1 MKESIDQLGRTGKSI
16 VTLYYRGIVTASLAL
31 ALGNF
36 GFHLYA
42 AWSKA
47 EPAAAL
53 QTQQVQALREE
64 RLATLHKIVDLIN
77 HRYHSGSASMAEL
90 LAAKR
95 DVGEGEL
102 EACAGQK
109 ERVRVLEKM
118 VEDTSILEGQ
128 AAQLAR
134 KDVATEE
141 SALAIKADLLRLK
154 IRLNQAQA
162 ESSCDSHIGHELAPG
177 SLPLR

>member
-1 MKESIDQLGRTGKSI
+1 MKGSLDDLGCTGKSKMRR
-16 VTLYYRGIVTASLAL
+16 YHKAIVTAGLAL
-31 ALGNF
+31 ALGSF

-47 EPAAAL
+47 EPSAGA
-53 QTQQVQALREE
+53 QTQQVQALRED
-64 RLATLHKIVDLIN
+64 RLATLRRIVDLIDR
-77 HRYHSGSASMAEL
+77 RYHSGSASMAEL

-95 DVGEGEL
+95 DVAEAEL
-102 EACAGQK
+102 EACSSQK

-118 VEDTSILEGQ
+118 VADTSILEGQ
-128 AAQLAR
+128 AVQLAR
-134 KDVATEE
+134 KKVATEE

-154 IRLNQAQA
+154 IRLEEAQA
-162 ESSCDSHIGHELAPG
+162 ELSSELDSGQETASG